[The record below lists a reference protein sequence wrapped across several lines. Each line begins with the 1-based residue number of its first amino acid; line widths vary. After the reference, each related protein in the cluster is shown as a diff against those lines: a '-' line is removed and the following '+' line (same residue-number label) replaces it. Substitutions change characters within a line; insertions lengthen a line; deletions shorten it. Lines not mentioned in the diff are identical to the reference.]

1 MDTTNNI
8 MSHIEIQE
16 EDKDNQFSLG
26 KKLRIDDEEFEDL
39 DEVIAR
45 YVDPMVSN
53 ELQQL
58 TINCLFNLALYIY
71 NNQLNYL

>member
-71 NNQLNYL
+71 RIIIN

>member
-45 YVDPMVSN
+45 YVDPMVSY
-53 ELQQL
+53 ELQKL

-71 NNQLNYL
+71 RIIIN

>member
-1 MDTTNNI
+1 

-58 TINCLFNLALYIY
+58 TNNCLFNLALYYIS
-71 NNQLNYL
+71 LFPGKVC

>member
-58 TINCLFNLALYIY
+58 TNNCLFNLALYIY
-71 NNQLNYL
+71 RIIIN

>member
-1 MDTTNNI
+1 

-71 NNQLNYL
+71 RIIIN

>member
-1 MDTTNNI
+1 

-58 TINCLFNLALYIY
+58 TIYCLFNLALYIY
-71 NNQLNYL
+71 RIIIN